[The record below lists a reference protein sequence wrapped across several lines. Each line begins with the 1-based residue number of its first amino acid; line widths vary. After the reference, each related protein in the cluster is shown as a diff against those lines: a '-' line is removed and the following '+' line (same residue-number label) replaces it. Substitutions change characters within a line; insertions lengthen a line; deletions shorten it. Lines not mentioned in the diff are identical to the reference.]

1 MQDLLGVG
9 ATRIFILS
17 GQQDQPRLIDFYG
30 SEVLP
35 RLRSS

>member
-1 MQDLLGVG
+1 MQDVLDAG

-17 GQQDQPRLIDFYG
+17 GQQDQTRLIDFYG

-35 RLRSS
+35 QLRSP

>member
-1 MQDLLGVG
+1 MQDVLDAG

-17 GQQDQPRLIDFYG
+17 GQQDQRRLIDLYG

-35 RLRSS
+35 RLRPS